1 MSLNIA
7 AQSSQN
13 VKLVTKAYTWAK
25 QADEQVHVPSLPV
38 LQRTLPE
45 LDWTLTETARL
56 VFDPMAQTILLT
68 QPPKWLCLQPCSL
81 LARFQ
86 TSPTASSFVEG
97 NTPNQRNSELRV
109 CTGSCPLAWE
119 QPHPRRESS
128 FSYTV
133 VLVPWES
140 STFVSYKVINPGQA
154 WIVDYCIIIECI
166 VKRVI
171 IEWIVRQ
178 VNFSL
183 WML

>member
-1 MSLNIA
+1 MEVSFGLYLVFGVSDANTMKSVYPDCWGVCGLKNTWCLMSLNIA

-13 VKLVTKAYTWAK
+13 VKLVTKVYTWAK
-25 QADEQVHVPSLPV
+25 QADEQVQVPSLPV

-45 LDWTLTETARL
+45 LDWTLTESARL

-97 NTPNQRNSELRV
+97 NTPNQRNSELRI
-109 CTGSCPLAWE
+109 CTGSHPLAWE
-119 QPHPRRESS
+119 QPHPRRKSS

-133 VLVPWES
+133 VLVPWGS
-140 STFVSYKVINPGQA
+140 STF
-154 WIVDYCIIIECI
+154 C
-166 VKRVI
+166 
-171 IEWIVRQ
+171 
-178 VNFSL
+178 FL
-183 WML
+183 